1 MSDIEKRYAAPG
13 SPPGTLSAH
22 PARKVDEVSVSLVDF
37 GPEFLEESATHDLR
51 DLSQYR
57 SRESVTWIDVVGL
70 HDLAP
75 LEILGQVFG
84 LHPLALEDVLNTGQ
98 RPKVQEF
105 EDHLFIVLKLPSYI
119 ERLGMEQVNIFAG
132 KGWVITLREQP
143 GPVFDPVRAR
153 LRLAGA
159 KIRSGD
165 SGYLAYALVDAL
177 VDRYFPLLETIGDR
191 IDELQDALVENP
203 KRGILE
209 SVQDLKS
216 DLLSLRHAAW
226 PQREVFDNLNRREF
240 GLVSKTTRVFFQDC
254 YDHTVQI
261 LDTVEYYREMTG
273 GMVELY
279 LTSISNR
286 TNEIMKVLT
295 MMASLFIP
303 LTFITGVY
311 GMNFNPAAGAWSMP
325 ELNSPW
331 GYPAVW
337 LVMLSIAF
345 SMWLFIRRKGWL

>member
-1 MSDIEKRYAAPG
+1 
-13 SPPGTLSAH
+13 
-22 PARKVDEVSVSLVDF
+22 
-37 GPEFLEESATHDLR
+37 
-51 DLSQYR
+51 
-57 SRESVTWIDVVGL
+57 
-70 HDLAP
+70 
-75 LEILGQVFG
+75 LGEVFG

-105 EDHLFIVLKLPSYI
+105 EDHLFIVLKLP
-119 ERLGMEQVNIFAG
+119 EFRQQLGMEQVNIFAG
-132 KGWVITLREQP
+132 KGWVITLREQS
-143 GPVFDPVRAR
+143 GPVFDPVRER
-153 LRLAGA
+153 LRLTGA

-177 VDRYFPLLETIGDR
+177 VDRYFPLLESLGDR
-191 IDELQDALVENP
+191 IDDLQDALVENP

-226 PQREVFDNLNRREF
+226 PQREVFDRLNRREF
-240 GLVSKTTRVFFQDC
+240 ELVSESTRVFFQDC

-331 GYPAVW
+331 GYPAVL